1 MKNLSLLALIEMSF
15 FAVFALLIDVFIPS
29 IKPIPSISI
38 SAAMIPIFILTF
50 RWGVKAGMISGL
62 LWGLLQIAVGEA
74 WIVNPLQAFIEYFL
88 AFSFI
93 GLAGLFTSKIQ
104 TTLRNKNKTK
114 AIVWVT
120 IAIIVGSTARYF
132 WHFLAGIF
140 FWGSLAADGFSV
152 VWFSLWTN
160 GITMIGSAVL
170 CGILAV
176 LILNAAPQFV
186 LRKKNTP
193 TNLSH

>member
-1 MKNLSLLALIEMSF
+1 MRNLSLLALIEMSF
-15 FAVFALLIDVFIPS
+15 FAVFALLIDMFIPS

-50 RWGVKAGMISGL
+50 RWGIKAGMISGL

-93 GLAGLFTSKIQ
+93 GLAGLFTAKIQ
-104 TTLRNKNKTK
+104 SALSNKNKK
-114 AIVWVT
+114 EAIAWIT
-120 IAIIVGSTARYF
+120 IAIIAGSTARYF

-152 VWFSLWTN
+152 VWFSFWTN
-160 GITMIGSAVL
+160 GLTMIGSAIL
-170 CGILAV
+170 CSILAV
-176 LILNAAPQFV
+176 FVLNAAPQFV
-186 LRKKNTP
+186 ARKNST